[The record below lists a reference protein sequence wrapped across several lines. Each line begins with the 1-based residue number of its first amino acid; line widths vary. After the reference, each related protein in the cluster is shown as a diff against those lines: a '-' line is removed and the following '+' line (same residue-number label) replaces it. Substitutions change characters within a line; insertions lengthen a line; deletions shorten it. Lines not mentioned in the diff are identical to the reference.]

1 LIPQEQFV
9 AIANDIWAAMA
20 LIFGQQCHRDP
31 PRLIAAFET
40 YASPTIAK
48 PFGLYRKLLPAFPFR
63 LARQSFMLEYTH
75 SGGAVASAGF
85 AQYLL
90 AALPALPT
98 DPGATSPLGGFTSL
112 PVFKL
117 MYLP

>member
-1 LIPQEQFV
+1 
-9 AIANDIWAAMA
+9 
-20 LIFGQQCHRDP
+20 
-31 PRLIAAFET
+31 
-40 YASPTIAK
+40 
-48 PFGLYRKLLPAFPFR
+48 
-63 LARQSFMLEYTH
+63 MLKYVQ

-90 AALPALPT
+90 AALAALST
-98 DPGATSPLGGFTSL
+98 DPGATAPLGGFTSL